1 MESSEQEE
9 FQIESNIEEM
19 NQIKK
24 KNWIFLNDID
34 SLISQLNSEKKLR
47 CIVFDTETT
56 GINYKKDHIL
66 ELAAVE
72 VENFKLTGKINA
84 YLYKT

>member
-24 KNWIFLNDID
+24 K
-34 SLISQLNSEKKLR
+34 
-47 CIVFDTETT
+47 
-56 GINYKKDHIL
+56 
-66 ELAAVE
+66 
-72 VENFKLTGKINA
+72 KIGFF
-84 YLYKT
+84 